1 MKKAK
6 HPERWILGGVLI
18 LMFSISAKA
27 AGPLCAHVF
36 SLVHY
41 SKMDDKVTDQQVA
54 VFKKVIDDLNGS
66 LVNLVVP
73 KGAEIQIFTEHS
85 APVADQLEM
94 SVMAGVRFVRETPS
108 LGIEKYYK
116 RPKEG
121 EKRKY
126 YKNPIF
132 SVPILAHEY
141 GHLIFMENYSL
152 REPIWRGF
160 FEDYK
165 KLVDEKEKELKAIQ
179 LEMEKVDDQPT
190 NGMTPEQINE
200 LHAKAGT
207 LRQKSTE
214 LLNEISHIGNKF
226 FNATSRKVDNYN
238 EFFADVVAVIY
249 TGDSSSIERS
259 ISFTRTLQ
267 GRNMYT
273 KYFSQSG
280 KERKFKNH
288 VTHDEDYA
296 AHGYF
301 SLAREGV
308 WDSYLASPSNRTKK
322 RGEIMEAIFAAVAGE
337 ASRILRSPTP
347 VEMTTETAWKEFN
360 RSLLEAIDREMAARG
375 LTKLK

>member
-6 HPERWILGGVLI
+6 HPERWILGGVLT

-27 AGPLCAHVF
+27 AGPLCADVF

-54 VFKKVIDDLNGS
+54 VFKKIIDNLNGS
-66 LVNLVVP
+66 LGNLVAP
-73 KGAEIQIFTEHS
+73 KSAEIQIFTEHS
-85 APVADQLEM
+85 SPVAYPQEM
-94 SVMAGVRFVRETPS
+94 SVKAGVRFVQEIPS
-108 LGIEKYYK
+108 LGTVKYDK
-116 RPKEG
+116 KPREG
-121 EKRKY
+121 EMRKY

-152 REPIWRGF
+152 REPIWRDLFG
-160 FEDYK
+160 DYK
-165 KLVDEKEKELKAIQ
+165 KLVDEKTKELEAIQ
-179 LEMEKVDDQPT
+179 LEMNKVDEQPID
-190 NGMTPEQINE
+190 GMTPEQINE
-200 LHAKAGT
+200 LRAKWGE
-207 LRQKSTE
+207 LYQKYTD
-214 LLNEISHIGNKF
+214 LLNEIFHLGDKF
-226 FNATSRKVDNYN
+226 IVIAKKVTTYD

-249 TGDSSSIERS
+249 TGDSSIIDRS
-259 ISFTRTLQ
+259 VSFTRTLQ
-267 GRNMYT
+267 GSNKYT
-273 KYFSQSG
+273 KHSSESD
-280 KERKFKNH
+280 KERNFKNQ
-288 VTHDEDYA
+288 VKHDEDYE

-322 RGEIMEAIFAAVAGE
+322 RGEIIEAIFAAVAGE

-347 VEMTTETAWKEFN
+347 VKMKTETAWKEFN

-375 LTKLK
+375 ITKLK